1 MPRPDTPGAAVAI
14 ELADGSHR
22 NVHVVIADRVVG
34 VDADDDLLIPLGEPG
49 RPILHD
55 DGTEKLIPL
64 TPCCNASGK
73 GSESRTGVVCRRCYR
88 EVDAKYGG
96 SSSIAVARQIP

>member
-1 MPRPDTPGAAVAI
+1 MPRPDTPDDAVAI

-22 NVHVVIADRVVG
+22 HVHAVIADRVVG
-34 VDADDDLLIPLGEPG
+34 IDVDGDLLIPLGEPG

-64 TPCCNASGK
+64 TPCCHASGK
-73 GSESRTGVVCRRCYR
+73 GSESPTGMVCRRCYC
-88 EVDAKYGG
+88 EVDGKYGG
-96 SSSIAVARQIP
+96 TSSIAVARA